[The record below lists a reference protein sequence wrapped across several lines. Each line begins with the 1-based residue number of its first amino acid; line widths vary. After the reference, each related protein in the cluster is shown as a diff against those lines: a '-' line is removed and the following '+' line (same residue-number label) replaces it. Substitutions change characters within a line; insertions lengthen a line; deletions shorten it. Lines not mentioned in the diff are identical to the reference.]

1 MAGPLG
7 LFFRQP
13 RHTGRI
19 WPQGLVFIH
28 FLRRYKTRW
37 AAPGQGG
44 PRGARSHDIHSTC
57 SHLLGRAAGKI
68 TILEIKVARLP
79 TPGARANAQKELG
92 LLREIAAPVLAQG
105 APLAAKLKALNE
117 QLWEIEDRIREH
129 ERAGNF
135 DTAFIAL
142 ARSVY
147 QTNDERGRIKR
158 VINMALGSGLIEEKS
173 YKPY

>member
-1 MAGPLG
+1 MSIPHVPTSWGE
-7 LFFRQP
+7 
-13 RHTGRI
+13 
-19 WPQGLVFIH
+19 
-28 FLRRYKTRW
+28 
-37 AAPGQGG
+37 
-44 PRGARSHDIHSTC
+44 
-57 SHLLGRAAGKI
+57 LLDKI

-79 TPGARANAQKELG
+79 TPAARANAEKELA
-92 LLREIAAPVLAQG
+92 LLKEIAAPALAET
-105 APLAAKLKALNE
+105 AALATKLKALNE
-117 QLWEIEDRIREH
+117 RLWEIEDRIREH

-158 VINMALGSGLIEEKS
+158 EINLALGSGLIEEKS